1 MRNGL
6 KRAAAFALTILM
18 LLTLLPAA
26 LATEVHSD
34 GVVPGLSDGGELAG
48 LLDAANSSDE
58 TVSANAL
65 LAAYGGISALAEGEV
80 IGERYYKIMV
90 DGTSVDEMQY
100 EVKGSFQSGDLPG
113 AVVPTVTPV
122 NGDDSLEFVGAYI
135 NSAEVTYVGTL
146 THGGTTYVYY
156 TTADNDSSLAA
167 TVLGEG
173 EQIELR
179 YTAKKEL
186 VITYT
191 LSGDKTG
198 LTEDGIFGADR
209 PTTVYEGE
217 NYNVTVR
224 IPRGY
229 KATVTVNNGTPVEI
243 GNGPTYETVE
253 HSQGGLEIE
262 PTDDST
268 PLSLEH
274 LVEVTGASGPQSI
287 VVDLSQP
294 AHKFSAELVVT
305 TRYFVGRGDFGSTRQ
320 EFSSVDEDAWRRLWT
335 FTTNAGGDVMWVL
348 DSLQINGEQL
358 NIPYADSPG
367 DRWDSNLPV
376 TEETELS
383 SGTVVRLSLTEM
395 ESVGGGKYKRT
406 YTLSVSNCYEDITI
420 SGGNLNNGASWN
432 EIIPETL
439 VGVELQIRSG
449 WRNPYGPWTD
459 IAQSQPFST
468 NNDNN
473 DNYVIGT
480 KNIRFRLKPGYTN
493 PNVRYTYSNGTDV
506 GDHSFEESS
515 QPNSDGWYYIT
526 IKNVNQYAST
536 TFTFLHITAEVAKYS
551 VTYGEGSQSVSLNLP
566 ATDDRNGQYYDIV
579 NAANVPVSNLIP
591 VASNAGYVFSHW
603 TLEGYGQ
610 KIQPGDVL
618 SLETVAQYADEQDDR
633 YVLPLVAVWTPVD
646 EAEFITYQVQF
657 QLNGTDV
664 GTPYS
669 FQTAVGEND
678 KVSVVIR
685 EDDEAITDFLAN
697 HPGYQLDPKNV
708 YVHDAVGN
716 NDILHVNFVQ
726 ATTDVTIE
734 KQVTGNM
741 GDRSK
746 AFGFTV
752 RVVQD
757 GEPVILKA
765 ENDYA
770 VDSDGNITFSLANED
785 RVTLQDVPIGATLT
799 ITEEGADTYTVTAT
813 GAKKVEDQAATF
825 TATVSEDMDT
835 ITVKNHKE
843 AIPDTGIVTDSLPY
857 IVILACVVAIG
868 AVVIVRRR
876 GRRDE

>member
-80 IGERYYKIMV
+80 IGEQYYTITV
-90 DGTSVDEMQY
+90 DGTSVDETPQY
-100 EVKGSFQSGDLPG
+100 KVEGSFKSGDLPG

-146 THGGTTYVYY
+146 THGDTTYVYY

-191 LSGDKTG
+191 LSGETTG

-229 KATVTVNNGTPVEI
+229 KATVMVNGKEAARI
-243 GNGPTYETVE
+243 GEGPTYHLEE
-253 HSQGGLEIE
+253 GQGGKEIKE
-262 PTDDST
+262 DDDSR

-274 LVEVTGASGPQSI
+274 LVEVPNASGEQEI
-287 VVDLSQP
+287 EVELSQEM
-294 AHKFSAELVVT
+294 HEFSAELVVQ
-305 TRYFVGRGDFGSTRQ
+305 TRFFSDGNTPRGDFGEIERS
-320 EFSSVDEDAWRRLWT
+320 FSSVSEGHWEKLWS
-335 FTTNAGGDVMWVL
+335 FTSYGLDSVMWTM

-358 NIPYADSPG
+358 NIPYAS
-367 DRWDSNLPV
+367 SNGRSA
-376 TEETELS
+376 TAETTLS
-383 SGTVVRLSLTEM
+383 SGTKVRLSVTV
-395 ESVGGGKYKRT
+395 VGSGHRYPSRE

-420 SGGNLNNGASWN
+420 SGGNLNNAASWN
-432 EIIPETL
+432 EIIPSEL
-439 VGVELQIRSG
+439 VGVDLYLGADMHR
-449 WRNPYGPWTD
+449 
-459 IAQSQPFST
+459 QSKPFSVGNSGT
-468 NNDNN
+468 D
-473 DNYVIGT
+473 YVFGNSST
-480 KNIRFRLKPGYTN
+480 IRFKLQNGYTD
-493 PNVRYTYSNGTDV
+493 PTVEYKYENGRDV
-506 GDHSFEESS
+506 PGKYVWQGPRRVWRDSFTLTG
-515 QPNSDGWYYIT
+515 PDNGGWYYIT
-526 IKNVNQYAST
+526 INDVDQYDDT
-536 TFTFLHITAEVAKYS
+536 TFTFLHITAEVAEYS
-551 VTYGEGSQSVSLNLP
+551 VTYGEGEQSVSLNLP
-566 ATDDRNGQYYDIV
+566 AADDRNGQYYDIV

-591 VASNAGYVFSHW
+591 VAQNAEYVFSHW
-603 TLEGYGQ
+603 ELKDYES

-618 SLETVAQYADEQDDR
+618 SLETVAQYAVEQNGR

-646 EAEFITYQVQF
+646 QAKFITYQVQF
-657 QLNGTDV
+657 RLDGTNE

-669 FQTAVGEND
+669 FQTAVGENG

-685 EDDEAITDFLAN
+685 EDDEAITNFLAN
-697 HPGYQLDPKNV
+697 HTGYQLDPVNE
-708 YVHDAVGN
+708 YVHNEVGN
-716 NDILHVNFVQ
+716 NDILYVNFVK
-726 ATTDVTIE
+726 ATTDVTIA
-734 KQVTGNM
+734 KLVTGNM
-741 GDRSK
+741 GDRLK

-752 RVVQD
+752 QVMQD
-757 GEPVILKA
+757 GKPVILKA
-765 ENDYA
+765 GNDYA
-770 VDSDGNITFSLANED
+770 VDSDGDITFSLANED

-813 GAKKVEDQAATF
+813 GAKKVEGQAATF
-825 TATVSEDMDT
+825 TATVSEGMGE
-835 ITVKNHKE
+835 ITVKNEKE
-843 AIPDTGIVTDSLPY
+843 ARPDTGIVTDSLPY

>member
-80 IGERYYKIMV
+80 IGEQYYTITV
-90 DGTSVDEMQY
+90 DGTSVDETPY
-100 EVKGSFQSGDLPG
+100 KVEGSFKSGDLPG

-146 THGGTTYVYY
+146 THGDTTYVYY

-186 VITYT
+186 VITYN
-191 LSGDKTG
+191 LSGETTG

-229 KATVTVNNGTPVEI
+229 KATVMVNGEEAARI
-243 GNGPTYETVE
+243 GEGPTYHLEE
-253 HSQGGLEIE
+253 GQGGQEIKE
-262 PTDDST
+262 DDDSR

-274 LVEVTGASGPQSI
+274 LVEVPNASGEQEI
-287 VVDLSQP
+287 EVELSQEM
-294 AHKFSAELVVT
+294 HEFSAELVVQ
-305 TRYFVGRGDFGSTRQ
+305 TRFFSDGDTPRGDFGETERS
-320 EFSSVDEDAWRRLWT
+320 FSSVSEDEWEELWS
-335 FTTNAGGDVMWVL
+335 FTSHGLDSVMWTM

-358 NIPYADSPG
+358 NIPYAS
-367 DRWDSNLPV
+367 SNSA
-376 TEETELS
+376 TAETTLS
-383 SGTVVRLSLTEM
+383 SGTKVRLSVTV
-395 ESVGGGKYKRT
+395 VGSGHRYPSRE

-420 SGGNLNNGASWN
+420 SGGNLNNAASWN
-432 EIIPETL
+432 EIIPSEL
-439 VGVELQIRSG
+439 VGVDLYLDADMHRQSKPFSVGNSGTDYVFGDSDTIRFKLQNGYTDPTVEYKYENGENVPGKYMGSG
-449 WRNPYGPWTD
+449 WWREWRDSYTVTGP
-459 IAQSQPFST
+459 
-468 NNDNN
+468 DN
-473 DNYVIGT
+473 
-480 KNIRFRLKPGYTN
+480 R
-493 PNVRYTYSNGTDV
+493 
-506 GDHSFEESS
+506 
-515 QPNSDGWYYIT
+515 GWYYIT
-526 IKNVNQYAST
+526 INDVDQYDDT

-551 VTYGEGSQSVSLNLP
+551 VTYGEGEQSVSLNLP
-566 ATDDRNGQYYDIV
+566 AADDRNGQYYDIV

-591 VASNAGYVFSHW
+591 VAQNAEYVFSHW
-603 TLEGYGQ
+603 ELKDYES

-618 SLETVAQYADEQDDR
+618 SLETVAQYAVEQNGR

-646 EAEFITYQVQF
+646 QAKFITYQVQF
-657 QLNGTDV
+657 RLDGTNE

-669 FQTAVGEND
+669 FQTAVGENG

-685 EDDEAITDFLAN
+685 ENDEAITDFLAN
-697 HPGYQLDPKNV
+697 HPGYQLDPANE
-708 YVHDAVGN
+708 YVHNEVGN
-716 NDILHVNFVQ
+716 NKILYVNFVK
-726 ATTDVTIE
+726 ATTDVTIA

-741 GDRSK
+741 GDRTK

-770 VDSDGNITFSLANED
+770 VDSEGNITFSLANAEN
-785 RVTLQDVPIGATLT
+785 VTLHDVPIGATLT
-799 ITEEGADTYTVTAT
+799 ITENDATGYTVSINGKPLGQDVYT
-813 GAKKVEDQAATF
+813 GTYL
-825 TATVSEDMDT
+825 VSGEGVQT
-835 ITVKNHKE
+835 ITVKNEKE
-843 AIPDTGIVTDSLPY
+843 ARPDTGIVTDSLPY